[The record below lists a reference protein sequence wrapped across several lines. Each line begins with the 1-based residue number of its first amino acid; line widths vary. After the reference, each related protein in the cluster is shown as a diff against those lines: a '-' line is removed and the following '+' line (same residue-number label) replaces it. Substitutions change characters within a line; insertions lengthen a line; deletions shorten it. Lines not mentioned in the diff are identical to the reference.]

1 MKGKSSNFIAFDIG
15 SSKIAALAATIN
27 KQGML
32 KINSQILQHS
42 EGFKSGAI
50 TNMEL
55 AENSVVGS
63 IYALEK
69 ECDKS
74 IKEVAISLSGA
85 GVKSYYINHKIKLGN
100 QPISTQDVKKLINKA
115 LSDFK
120 VKEQE
125 IIHYFP
131 MEFIIDDNQPIEN
144 PVGMYARE
152 LSCQLHIISA
162 DSLMLM
168 NLTRCL
174 AKCHVEVSDIVVSIY
189 ASGIA
194 CLSDDEK
201 ELGSVIIDIGS
212 STTSFGIFL
221 DGKIVYV
228 NHIAIGSAD
237 ITTDIAKRFSIS
249 IRAADK
255 LKILYG
261 NANPSL
267 LIKDTTIRFDEFEPD
282 NSYDSDLSVS
292 TSQLSEIIH
301 SRIEEILLKIKEQC
315 DYISMDHLLAR
326 RMVITGGG
334 GALPGIKSL
343 ASEIFQK
350 QVRIAKPEILPGF
363 AEGYNPCVY
372 SSVVGMIKSK
382 SLKYQKNSFKSNQYE
397 DSGWLKKTFLWLKE
411 NI

>member
-15 SSKIAALAATIN
+15 SSKIAALATNIN
-27 KQGML
+27 KQGLL

-42 EGFKSGAI
+42 EGFKSGII

-55 AENSVVGS
+55 AETSIVGA

-74 IKEVAISLSGA
+74 IKEIAISLSGA
-85 GVKSYYINHKIKLGN
+85 GVKSYYINHKIKVGN
-100 QPISTQDVKKLINKA
+100 QPISKHDIKKLINKA
-115 LSDFK
+115 LLDFK

-131 MEFIIDDNQPIEN
+131 MEFIIDDKQSIEN

-174 AKCHVEVSDIVVSIY
+174 AKCHVEVSDVIVSIY
-189 ASGIA
+189 ASGVA
-194 CLSDDEK
+194 CLDDDEK
-201 ELGSVIIDIGS
+201 ELGSIIIDIGS
-212 STTSFGIFL
+212 NITSFGIFL
-221 DGKIVYV
+221 NGKIIYV

-249 IRAADK
+249 LRMADK

-261 NANPSL
+261 NANPNL
-267 LIKDTTIRFDEFEPD
+267 LIKDTTIRLEEFEQD

-292 TSQLSEIIH
+292 ASKLSEIIN
-301 SRIEEILLKIKEQC
+301 SRIKDIFLKIKKQC
-315 DYISMDHLLAR
+315 DNISMDHLLAR
-326 RMVITGGG
+326 RLVITGGG
-334 GALPGIKSL
+334 AALPGIKSL
-343 ASEIFQK
+343 AGELFQK
-350 QVRIAKPEILPGF
+350 QVRIAKPENLPGF
-363 AEGYNPCVY
+363 AEGYNPYVY
-372 SSVVGMIKSK
+372 SSAIGMVKSK
-382 SLKYQKNSFKSNQYE
+382 SLKYQKNSFKPDQYE